1 MSDPKL
7 GDRVHL
13 LGAVEKVRDLS
24 TWRPRQSHCIYT
36 EALEGWPQIKAADGR
51 ADGHGHLLRTRLV
64 EAEPPA
70 DRGVIVGKRSIQQG
84 VTDYDT
90 DGYPTFFPC
99 ETTTVYLVAY
109 HLSRRPAMCLPE
121 QITIDHKETS

>member
-1 MSDPKL
+1 MTEPKL

-24 TWRPRQSHCIYT
+24 TWRPKSHRIYT
-36 EALEGWPQIKAADGR
+36 EALEDWPQIKAADGR
-51 ADGHGHLLRTRLV
+51 ADGHGHLLRTRLM

-84 VTDYDT
+84 LTEYDSCNAV
-90 DGYPTFFPC
+90 FLRC

-109 HLSRRPAMCLPE
+109 HLSRRPIMCLPE
-121 QITIDHKETS
+121 QIAIDHKETS

>member
-13 LGAVEKVRDLS
+13 LGAVEKVRDRS
-24 TWRPRQSHCIYT
+24 TWRPRQSRRIYT
-36 EALEGWPQIKAADGR
+36 EALDGWPQIKAADGR
-51 ADGHGHLLRTRLV
+51 ADGHGRLLRTRLM

-84 VTDYDT
+84 LTEYDSCNAV
-90 DGYPTFFPC
+90 FLRC

-109 HLSRRPAMCLPE
+109 RALPWWRRWLRRRP
-121 QITIDHKETS
+121 

>member
-51 ADGHGHLLRTRLV
+51 ADGHGHLLRTRLM

-70 DRGVIVGKRSIQQG
+70 DRGVIVGKRSFQQG
-84 VTDYDT
+84 LTGYEDYRAV
-90 DGYPTFFPC
+90 FLPC

-109 HLSRRPAMCLPE
+109 HLSRRPIMCLPE
-121 QITIDHKETS
+121 QIAIDHKETS